1 MDKAMWEK
9 LAAAGGIVGV
19 ILFVVAI
26 LVLGQPP
33 EVDDPATGIAEF
45 FQDNRDQVLWS
56 VFLQGLGVLA
66 IIWFIAALGAAMR
79 DAGEGRLAAAMGI
92 AFAITVA
99 IGGAAA
105 LVRGSLA
112 FSIADDADPDI
123 ALAFYRLGGYMDTTS
138 NVLAAGFYLAVS
150 GAVVRTG
157 FINRWWGWLSGLL
170 GLWAIVSS
178 TAWSRDG
185 LWSPDGA
192 GFVSF
197 IVFLIWVLGT
207 SILLLMKTLRDERT
221 EPRSTTLGTP

>member
-1 MDKAMWEK
+1 MDKAMWDK

-19 ILFVVAI
+19 VLFVVAI

-33 EVDDPATGIAEF
+33 EVDDPASGIAEF

-66 IIWFIAALGAAMR
+66 VIWFIAALGAAMR

-112 FSIADDADPDI
+112 FSIAEDADPDI

-170 GLWAIVSS
+170 ALWAIVSS

-185 LWSPDGA
+185 LWSPDEA

-197 IVFLIWVLGT
+197 VAFLVWVLGT
-207 SILLLMKTLRDERT
+207 SILLLMKTMRNGRT
-221 EPRSTTLGTP
+221 EPRSPTLGTP

>member
-19 ILFVVAI
+19 VLFVVAI

-33 EVDDPATGIAEF
+33 EVDDPASGIAEF

-99 IGGAAA
+99 IAGAAA

-112 FSIADDADPDI
+112 FSIAEDADPDI
-123 ALAFYRLGGYMDTTS
+123 ALAFYRLGGYMETTS
-138 NVLAAGFYLAVS
+138 NVVAAGFYLAVS
-150 GAVVRTG
+150 GAVVRAG

-197 IVFLIWVLGT
+197 IVFLVWVLGT
-207 SILLLMKTLRDERT
+207 SILLLMKTMRDERT
-221 EPRSTTLGTP
+221 EPRSQTLGTP